1 MKRPL
6 LILLLT
12 FAAFFPPLFAAAP
25 PQCLFRTYST
35 LDGLTHD
42 RIADIY
48 TDSRGFVWV
57 CTWYGV
63 SRFDG
68 YAFKNFSTSPGDF
81 SPLSHHRFIAVSEDS
96 NGHLWFTTYN
106 HHVYRLNRYTERF
119 EDAVSLIEGIDS
131 QHYRAT
137 HCLHDRRG
145 GTWVAIAGSGV
156 VRFRDGADDSPVE
169 VDAFFESAALGGD
182 VSAIHLGDDGA
193 LQFQHKFL

>member
-6 LILLLT
+6 LTLLLT
-12 FAAFFPPLFAAAP
+12 FAALLPPLFAATP

-35 LDGLTHD
+35 LDGMTHD

-68 YAFKNFSTSPGDF
+68 YTFKNFSTAPGDF
-81 SPLSHHRFIAVSEDS
+81 SPLSHHRFISVSEDA

-119 EDAVSLIEGIDS
+119 EDVVSLLDGVDS
-131 QHYRAT
+131 QHYRT
-137 HCLHDRRG
+137 LFIRHDRRG
-145 GTWVAIAGSGV
+145 GTWVAIAGTGV
-156 VRFRDGADDSPVE
+156 VRFEDEADESPVR
-169 VDAFFESAALGGD
+169 VSGFHSFEELGGD
-182 VSAIHLGDDGA
+182 VTAMYVDRNDGVWFA
-193 LQFQHKFL
+193 ASL